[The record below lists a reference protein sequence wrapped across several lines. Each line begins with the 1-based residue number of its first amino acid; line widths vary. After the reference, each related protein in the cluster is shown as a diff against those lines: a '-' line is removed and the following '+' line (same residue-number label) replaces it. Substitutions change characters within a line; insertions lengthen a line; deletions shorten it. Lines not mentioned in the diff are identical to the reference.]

1 MFYYWSGVLIA
12 YIIEL
17 NKFLDHFFCLL
28 CYFIP
33 NMNQFFSIQGIPAS
47 EVQCDIDQL
56 YDLTDRPDV
65 VRSGWDGT
73 DVDYDVTIS

>member
-1 MFYYWSGVLIA
+1 MSKIKYKLG
-12 YIIEL
+12 
-17 NKFLDHFFCLL
+17 KDHFFCLL
-28 CYFIP
+28 CCFIP
-33 NMNQFFSIQGIPAS
+33 NMNQFFSIQGISAS